1 MKRVLPVI
9 GRDASAKALTLNLGG
24 SMQIPPMTP
33 MTPIPPTTVRE
44 RAE

>member
-1 MKRVLPVI
+1 MKRVLPGI

-33 MTPIPPTTVRE
+33 IPPMIPTPEDRE
-44 RAE
+44 RE